1 MSQLINIDD
10 IDRDHNDQQ
19 PIETSPLTEEK
30 LPIKRRLESLKR
42 NSNKIRNGNNETDN
56 GTASN
61 SNNQQSTSTS
71 NFTRLIR
78 ILSFRRKSTKKNNYD
93 QTEEKLSSKLN
104 NLRGKRSHSSL
115 PFMKRSSK
123 NRQNSESKSTNLAED
138 DTASTDNSNFFI
150 RIIRTFRFLYKR
162 KQSSTNQNSKIKR
175 SSSLNNPRKSKS
187 FPENKKHHHMD
198 RRKKTLSGS
207 IDNISELSSPSRR
220 SEPPPSTHND
230 YHAQR
235 LSKSP
240 SKQLRK
246 NIPNGNIPSMS
257 KTPSP
262 SQLQFTD
269 TSSTILNECRKESS
283 IETSIDQVDNSNA
296 NLQIQTNEIINTNI
310 ISPGDLTFNEN
321 GFDGDQH
328 HDDHNNDQTG
338 LNRHSSITSGIE
350 YIPGVCGIQNHG
362 NTCYLNSIIQCL
374 SNTAPLAEYFCM
386 NYYCEDLVQNR
397 SATGGE
403 VIEYLVFL
411 IKSLWTHKYSSDISF
426 KFKHICGKYNKQYQG
441 HDQHDA
447 QEFLL
452 WLLNT
457 CHEELSI
464 SNSSYKSIKN
474 GIVSMLKGTPSHHHY
489 KNVSQDKN
497 EEKAAKEFLAR
508 CQTNDSSSIIS
519 DLFQGQLR
527 STIEC
532 PTCGHRS
539 KTFDPY
545 TSISLSVIFRFTIFI
560 NVTFL
565 DHSIVKY
572 GISIEAA
579 IILRNLRDKISRMIK
594 IPERRL
600 LLLQEPSAQHGL
612 VEFANDYK
620 MCQEIFKDSETIYAL
635 ETPELSHQ
643 DKDGLLTI
651 VWLNRI
657 EEKGPIFGPIF
668 STLVSRV
675 IGFRKLQENIL
686 STMSKYIINFENV
699 DLHKLSNFITLR
711 LRVVNGSREEECL
724 ESNVDHPLFVKMVE
738 NALSMTENQYRGPY
752 HLKLIVEWDLDL
764 RQNILICD
772 ELFDVIA
779 AQCRIYEDESV
790 KKAQEHSKIN
800 NRTTLQDCLDLY
812 FRDENLTS
820 ENSWQCSSCSSQ
832 SCLRKLNVW
841 SLPDILILHLK
852 RFRYT
857 NNMNRLKV
865 NTMVDYPENG
875 LDLLKYVQEKYNENF
890 NGDMNGYNH
899 SPSFSSLNND
909 NRRSS
914 SSTSSSN
921 KLTYKCKGTDRLDET
936 TYDLFAVSCHQGN
949 MQSGHYKAYCKN
961 SINNCWYLFD
971 DTKVTVEKFE
981 VKQDAYILFYQ
992 KSSVSSSYS
1001 MMTGKCPH
1009 WAFRMPIFDYNFQN
1023 GCQQHSSNS
1032 LSYSNKS
1039 LTLPSQKS
1047 RMNNHIMVTVN
1058 HHNSNNLVD
1067 SSNKHHQSGHYQYSS
1082 AQYQQ
1087 QKMFNENSKKYK
1099 SDNNYNMNGYYN
1111 YSNDDDNHH
1120 HHHNQIGQLN
1130 QHHHHSHQQLNQHQA
1145 FNTFS
1150 RNKSKYAY

>member
-1 MSQLINIDD
+1 MSQSINIDYS
-10 IDRDHNDQQ
+10 NDQQ
-19 PIETSPLTEEK
+19 LIDDTLTEEK
-30 LPIKRRLESLKR
+30 PLIKTRTESLKQ
-42 NSNKIRNGNNETDN
+42 NSKKIRNVNNETDN
-56 GTASN
+56 RTTSN
-61 SNNQQSTSTS
+61 SNNHQSTSTS

-78 ILSFRRKSTKKNNYD
+78 ILSFRRKITKKSDHD
-93 QTEEKLSSKLN
+93 QSEDKLSSKLDN
-104 NLRGKRSHSSL
+104 IRGKRSHSSL

-123 NRQNSESKSTNLAED
+123 NRQNSDFKPTNIAGDE
-138 DTASTDNSNFFI
+138 ASSADNSNLFI
-150 RIIRTFRFLYKR
+150 RFLRTFRFLYKR
-162 KQSSTNQNSKIKR
+162 KQSSTNQSSKIKR

-187 FPENKKHHHMD
+187 FPENKRHHHFQID
-198 RRKKTLSGS
+198 RRKKNLSGS

-220 SEPPPSTHND
+220 SEPPPSSHHND
-230 YHAQR
+230 YRAQR
-235 LSKSP
+235 LPKSP
-240 SKQLRK
+240 SKQK
-246 NIPNGNIPSMS
+246 IIPNGNIPSRS

-262 SQLQFTD
+262 SQSQFIE
-269 TSSTILNECRKESS
+269 TSSTNSNECKKESPV
-283 IETSIDQVDNSNA
+283 ENSIDQIDNSN
-296 NLQIQTNEIINTNI
+296 NTPKIQSIDNINPNI
-310 ISPGDLTFNEN
+310 ISSSDLTCNGN
-321 GFDGDQH
+321 GFNIDQH
-328 HDDHNNDQTG
+328 FVDHNDDQND
-338 LNRHSSITSGIE
+338 LNLHSSLVE

-374 SNTAPLAEYFCM
+374 SNTAPLAEYFCL
-386 NYYCEDLVQNR
+386 NYYREDLVQNR
-397 SATGGE
+397 STTGGE
-403 VIEYLVFL
+403 VSECLALL
-411 IKSLWTHKYSSDISF
+411 IKSLWTYKYSSDISL
-426 KFKHICGKYNKQYQG
+426 KFKYICGKYNKQYLG

-457 CHEELSI
+457 CHEELSK
-464 SNSSYKSIKN
+464 SNSPYKSIKN
-474 GIVSMLKGTPSHHHY
+474 GISSMLKNAPSP
-489 KNVSQDKN
+489 KKISQDKS

-508 CQTNDSSSIIS
+508 CQTSNSSSIIS

-560 NVTFL
+560 KVTFL
-565 DHSIVKY
+565 DHTIIKY

-579 IILRNLRDKISRMIK
+579 LILRNLRDKISRMIK

-600 LLLQEPSAQHGL
+600 LLLQEPSIHYQL

-620 MCQEIFKDSETIYAL
+620 MCQEIFTDSETICAL

-657 EEKGPIFGPIF
+657 DETGPIFGPLF
-668 STLVSRV
+668 TTVVSRV

-686 STMSKYIINFENV
+686 LTMAEYIIDFKNV
-699 DLHKLSNFITLR
+699 DFVKLSHFITLR
-711 LRVVNGSREEECL
+711 IRVVNGLKGEEYL
-724 ESNVDHPLFVKMVE
+724 KPSVDHPLFVKSVE

-752 HLKLIVEWDLDL
+752 HLKLIVEWDLDS
-764 RQNILICD
+764 RQNIIVSN
-772 ELFDVIA
+772 ELFNMIA
-779 AQCRIYEDESV
+779 HECEDESV
-790 KKAQEHSKIN
+790 KKAQEHSKMN

-832 SCLRKLNVW
+832 SCLRKLNIW

-875 LDLLKYVQEKYNENF
+875 LDLLKYVQEKFSESF
-890 NGDMNGYNH
+890 NGTMNGHDH
-899 SPSFSSLNND
+899 SPSFSSLNSSND
-909 NRRSS
+909 RRSS
-914 SSTSSSN
+914 SSSSN
-921 KLTYKCKGTDRLDET
+921 KLTYKCKGNDRLDET

-949 MQSGHYKAYCKN
+949 MQSGHYKAYSKN
-961 SINNCWYLFD
+961 SVDNCWYLFD
-971 DTKVTVEKFE
+971 DTKVTVEKFK

-992 KSSVSSSYS
+992 KSSVSASYS
-1001 MMTGKCPH
+1001 MITTKCQH

-1023 GCQQHSSNS
+1023 GCHQHSS

-1039 LTLPSQKS
+1039 STLPSQKS
-1047 RMNNHIMVTVN
+1047 RMNNHSIATVN
-1058 HHNSNNLVD
+1058 HHYSNHID
-1067 SSNKHHQSGHYQYSS
+1067 SSNKNQLHYQYSNG
-1082 AQYQQ
+1082 QYQQ
-1087 QKMFNENSKKYK
+1087 QKIFNDNSKKYK
-1099 SDNNYNMNGYYN
+1099 SENNYNINGYHS
-1111 YSNDDDNHH
+1111 YSTNNDNN
-1120 HHHNQIGQLN
+1120 HHNQIEQSN